1 MNKSIKNR
9 NFLQFLKEANIT
21 PIFKKDDPLDKSY
34 YRPICILTLFS
45 KVYKRHIYSYLLHC
59 TEQKQPPRGVLKT
72 CTKFTREHPDRKAI
86 SIKLLCNFTEIA
98 HRHGCSSFLV
108 KNVNVS
114 I

>member
-9 NFLQFLKEANIT
+9 HFLEFLKEANIT

-59 TEQKQPPRGVLKT
+59 TEQKQPPRGV
-72 CTKFTREHPDRKAI
+72 FRK
-86 SIKLLCNFTEIA
+86 
-98 HRHGCSSFLV
+98 RCSENMQQIYKRTPRPKSDFNKVTLQLY
-108 KNVNVS
+108 
-114 I
+114 